1 MGTGILLSLIV
12 AAIIILSLT
21 LIVLFVRQP
30 QQARIKNDK
39 VSLEMIS
46 YSPVF
51 KKLIDSIIPP
61 AEEREYRKNE
71 RLISDS
77 GYNLSM
83 REFYLLKVIVPI
95 ILLIVFLSIY
105 FITKCLLC
113 QVVRRHY
120 PTANGKKYTEK
131 TPALL
136 FRENR
141 RRLFNKITHRRR

>member
-105 FITKCLLC
+105 FINHK
-113 QVVRRHY
+113 
-120 PTANGKKYTEK
+120 
-131 TPALL
+131 
-136 FRENR
+136 
-141 RRLFNKITHRRR
+141 